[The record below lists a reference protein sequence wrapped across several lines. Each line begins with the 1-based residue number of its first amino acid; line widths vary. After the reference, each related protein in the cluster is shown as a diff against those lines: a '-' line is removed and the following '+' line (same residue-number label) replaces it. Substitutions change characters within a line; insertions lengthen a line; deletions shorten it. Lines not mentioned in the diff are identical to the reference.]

1 MAESLDDDEPT
12 PAPAPAPTR
21 QVPADTRPIQAP
33 PDAGFEL
40 AVASAVMG
48 DADGILWP
56 KAKHL
61 EPATLGGQA
70 GDIWSALHAGVDPAD
85 LFSLSKATK
94 LTVRQLLEIAD
105 VDRAGATFSSGLR
118 ALSERQR
125 VRKIMALGRELAEHP
140 DRADDIWRRIQATAD
155 APDLLPA
162 MPATALQVVPRTDR
176 SCLLGNRFLNRGDGA
191 ILASNSGMGKSSMM
205 LQMAV
210 CWALELDFMGIVP
223 NGPLRSLIM
232 QSEDSEGDVAEVM
245 ASIAHCLK
253 LTTAQ
258 LDLVT
263 ERVVI
268 VTDRI
273 HRGDKFIVELRG
285 QVRRHR
291 PDLVWIN
298 PLAAF
303 ADGDMAEA
311 KEAGT
316 FLREQLNGLNSAC
329 EFAYFIVGHTTKP
342 PTDKGKT
349 ARQWNE
355 VQYNLAGSFD
365 LVGWARAIISLQA
378 TATEGEFDLILAK
391 RGRRADVKVPAKSE
405 AGIEYM
411 ARTSVIGVRHATG
424 HFTHPAV
431 QGEIPLVFWEKRAT
445 PVVQQGKTGR
455 PKSKGIEQY
464 LVIIPPTPDKAL
476 GIRQMHRLANEI
488 APVSI
493 STFFTMCNQAVEDQ
507 FLTRDLTNP
516 RLPRFYL
523 NSQPK
528 ES

>member
-1 MAESLDDDEPT
+1 MAENLDDDEP

-21 QVPADTRPIQAP
+21 QVPGDTRPIQAP

-40 AVASAVMG
+40 AVVSAIMG
-48 DADGILWP
+48 DPDGILWP

-61 EPATLGGQA
+61 EPATLDGQA
-70 GDIWSALHAGVDPAD
+70 GDIWAALQSGVDPYD

-125 VRKIMALGRELAEHP
+125 VKKIMALGRELAEHP
-140 DRADDIWRRIQATAD
+140 DRAEDIWRRIQATAD

-162 MPATALQVVPRTDR
+162 FPATALQVVPRTDR

-210 CWALELDFMGIVP
+210 CWALELDFMGIKP

-253 LTTAQ
+253 LTHAQ

-263 ERVVI
+263 ERVVV

-273 HRGDKFIVELRG
+273 HRGEKFVVELRG
-285 QVRRHR
+285 QVRRHK

-303 ADGDMAEA
+303 ADGDMGEA

-349 ARQWNE
+349 DRQWNE
-355 VQYNLAGSFD
+355 VQYNMAGSHD
-365 LVGWARAIISLQA
+365 LTGWARAIISLQA
-378 TATEGEFDLILAK
+378 TPTQGEFNLILAK
-391 RGRRADVKVPAKSE
+391 RGSRADVKVLVKSE
-405 AGIEYM
+405 AGIEHWT
-411 ARTSVIGVRHATG
+411 RTTTIGVKHATG
-424 HFTHPAV
+424 FFTHPAV
-431 QGEIPLVFWEKRAT
+431 QGEIPLVFWEPRVT
-445 PVVQQGKTGR
+445 EPVQQGRNGR
-455 PKSKGIEQY
+455 PKTKGIEQY

-476 GIRQMHRLANEI
+476 GVRQMHRMAAEI
-488 APVSI
+488 CPISI
-493 STFFTMCNQAVEDQ
+493 GGFFNLVNQAVDDG
-507 FLTRDLTNP
+507 FLVRDLTNP

-523 NSQPK
+523 NAQPK
-528 ES
+528 ESA